1 MRKREVSSMIE
12 EIYSRRR
19 YMGKQGESGE
29 CKRVGRRV

>member
-1 MRKREVSSMIE
+1 MKKEEVPSTMK

-29 CKRVGRRV
+29 HKRVGRKV